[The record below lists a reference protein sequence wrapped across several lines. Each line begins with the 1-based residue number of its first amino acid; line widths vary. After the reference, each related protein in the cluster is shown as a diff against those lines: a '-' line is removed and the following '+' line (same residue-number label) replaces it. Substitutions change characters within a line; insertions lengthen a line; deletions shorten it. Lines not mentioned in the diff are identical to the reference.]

1 MNTVKVTDTSSEYLK
16 RCHAPKQPVV
26 FGILYRLQKIFLL
39 SKLVVE
45 QLESLCYLLMLIV
58 LNIHKV
64 NDMQLKQTNKKF
76 VEYLIIPVLCVQ
88 VT

>member
-1 MNTVKVTDTSSEYLK
+1 MSNEHHKGDRYFIEYLK

-58 LNIHKV
+58 VLNIHKV
-64 NDMQLKQTNKKF
+64 NDMQLKQTKKN
-76 VEYLIIPVLCVQ
+76 LWNI
-88 VT
+88 